1 MIIFCFF
8 VFVVSAGFLLFAC
21 FYVFGYAL
29 KKKKI
34 FFCTCSHSMMAA
46 KPSIRLHTKKFFYTS
61 SNIQNSTILIFFFF
75 ILNSVS
81 ILAFSTTEQKCGP
94 H

>member
-8 VFVVSAGFLLFAC
+8 VFVVSAGFVLFAC

-34 FFCTCSHSMMAA
+34 FFLYLFTLHDGCKTIHPFAYQKVFLYIIEYSKLNNFDLFLFYFEFCVNTC
-46 KPSIRLHTKKFFYTS
+46 F
-61 SNIQNSTILIFFFF
+61 
-75 ILNSVS
+75 LNN
-81 ILAFSTTEQKCGP
+81 
-94 H
+94 